1 MRSVKRKLR
10 RHFGATAHRVA
21 VRAHLAWYWLPLTA
35 LVALVVGYG
44 AAYVQFAGSQ
54 VRGIHQKLADVDARN
69 QVMQFKLVQAERQ
82 LQVERAA
89 QANLSRELDS
99 VQAESMRLKEDI
111 GFYQNIFSER
121 KALREIRL
129 HTFKVNKALGNGD
142 YDYHILLMQAGNHDK
157 VVDGSLTLTLYGA
170 PAGGVEPQAISL
182 QGNPNL
188 KQNLSFKYYQ
198 QVDGKFSL
206 PANVKSGY
214 LLLEFVEKGAT
225 RANISEKVEIPAQ

>member
-21 VRAHLAWYWLPLTA
+21 VRAHFAWYWLPLAAFGA
-35 LVALVVGYG
+35 LILGYG
-44 AAYVQFAGSQ
+44 AAYMQFAGSQ
-54 VRGIHQKLADVDARN
+54 LRGMHQKIVDVDTRSQA
-69 QVMQFKLVQAERQ
+69 MQFKLVQAERQ

-89 QANLSRELDS
+89 QLNLSRELDS

-111 GFYQNIFSER
+111 AFYQNIFNER
-121 KALREIRL
+121 KGLREIRL
-129 HTFKVNKALGNGD
+129 HTFKVNKAPGNAD

-157 VVDGSLTLTLYGA
+157 VVDGSLTLTLYGTPPGEA
-170 PAGGVEPQAISL
+170 QPQAIAM
-182 QGNPNL
+182 QGSANL

-206 PANVKSGY
+206 PAEVKPAY
-214 LLLEFVEKGAT
+214 LLLEFVEKGAGRT
-225 RANISEKVEIPAQ
+225 NISEKVEIPA

>member
-21 VRAHLAWYWLPLTA
+21 VRAHFAWYWLPLAAFGA
-35 LVALVVGYG
+35 LILGYG
-44 AAYVQFAGSQ
+44 AAYMQFAGSQ
-54 VRGIHQKLADVDARN
+54 LRGMHQKIVDVDTRSQA
-69 QVMQFKLVQAERQ
+69 MQFKLVQAERQ

-89 QANLSRELDS
+89 QLNLSRELDS

-111 GFYQNIFSER
+111 AFYQNIFNER
-121 KALREIRL
+121 KGLREIRL
-129 HTFKVNKALGNGD
+129 HTFKVNKAPGNTD

-157 VVDGSLTLTLYGA
+157 VVDGSLTLTLYGTPPGEA
-170 PAGGVEPQAISL
+170 QPQAIAM
-182 QGNPNL
+182 QGSANL

-206 PANVKSGY
+206 PAEVKPAY
-214 LLLEFVEKGAT
+214 LLLEFVEKGAGRT
-225 RANISEKVEIPAQ
+225 NISEKVEIPA

>member
-35 LVALVVGYG
+35 LVALILGYG
-44 AAYVQFAGSQ
+44 AAYFQFAGSQ
-54 VRGIHQKLADVDARN
+54 IRGIHQKLADVDAHN
-69 QVMQFKLVQAERQ
+69 QAMQFKLVQAERQ

-99 VQAESMRLKEDI
+99 VQIESMRLKEDI
-111 GFYQNIFSER
+111 AFYQNIFNER
-121 KALREIRL
+121 KAAREIHV
-129 HTFKVNKALGNGD
+129 HTFKVNKAPGNGD

-157 VVDGSLTLTLYGA
+157 VVDGSLTLTLYGT
-170 PAGGVEPQAISL
+170 PVGGEPQAITI
-182 QGNPNL
+182 QGSPNL

-198 QVDGKFSL
+198 QVDGKFSV
-206 PANVKSGY
+206 PTNVKSGY
-214 LLLEFVEKGAT
+214 LLLEFVENGAA
-225 RANISEKVEIPAQ
+225 RANISEKVEIPVQ

>member
-1 MRSVKRKLR
+1 MRSFKRKLR

-35 LVALVVGYG
+35 LVALVLGYG
-44 AAYVQFAGSQ
+44 AAYIQFAGSQ
-54 VRGIHQKLADVDARN
+54 IRGIHQKLADVDAHN
-69 QVMQFKLVQAERQ
+69 QAMQFKLVQAERQ

-99 VQAESMRLKEDI
+99 VQIESMRLKEDI
-111 GFYQNIFSER
+111 AFYQNIFNER
-121 KALREIRL
+121 KAAREIRV
-129 HTFKVNKALGNGD
+129 HTFKVNKAPGNGD

-157 VVDGSLTLTLYGA
+157 VVDGSLTLTLYGT
-170 PAGGVEPQAISL
+170 PVGGEPQAIPI
-182 QGNPNL
+182 QGSANL

-198 QVDGKFSL
+198 QVDGKFSV
-206 PANVKSGY
+206 PINVKSGY
-214 LLLEFVEKGAT
+214 LLLEFVENGAA

>member
-21 VRAHLAWYWLPLTA
+21 VRAHFAWYWLPLA
-35 LVALVVGYG
+35 AFVALIVGYG
-44 AAYVQFAGSQ
+44 AAYMQFAGSQ
-54 VRGIHQKLADVDARN
+54 LRGMHQKIVDVDARS

-89 QANLSRELDS
+89 QLNLSRELDS

-111 GFYQNIFSER
+111 AFYQNIFNER
-121 KALREIRL
+121 KGLREIRL
-129 HTFKVNKALGNGD
+129 HTFKVNKAAGNAD
-142 YDYHILLMQAGNHDK
+142 YDYHILLMQSGNHDK
-157 VVDGSLTLTLYGA
+157 VVDGSLTLTLYGTPPGEA
-170 PAGGVEPQAISL
+170 QPQAIAM
-182 QGNPNL
+182 QGSANL

-206 PANVKSGY
+206 PAEVKPAY
-214 LLLEFVEKGAT
+214 LLLEFVEKGAGRT
-225 RANISEKVEIPAQ
+225 NISEKVEIPA

>member
-21 VRAHLAWYWLPLTA
+21 VRAHFAWYWLPLSA
-35 LVALVVGYG
+35 FVALIVGYG
-44 AAYVQFAGSQ
+44 AAYMQFAGSQ
-54 VRGIHQKLADVDARN
+54 LRGMHQKIVDVDARS

-89 QANLSRELDS
+89 QLNLSRELDS

-111 GFYQNIFSER
+111 AFYQNIFNER
-121 KALREIRL
+121 KGLREIRL
-129 HTFKVNKALGNGD
+129 HTFKVNKAAGNAD
-142 YDYHILLMQAGNHDK
+142 YDYHILLMQSGNHDK
-157 VVDGSLTLTLYGA
+157 VVDGSLTLTLYGTPPGEA
-170 PAGGVEPQAISL
+170 QPQAIAM
-182 QGNPNL
+182 QGSANL

-206 PANVKSGY
+206 PAEVKPAY
-214 LLLEFVEKGAT
+214 LLLEFVEKGAGRT
-225 RANISEKVEIPAQ
+225 NISEKVEIPA